1 VKYIIYVVAML
12 GTACLIQISGFAFPT
27 WIALLVLIL
36 AIASDFLTTWAYLRK
51 QGREGNPVMAL
62 LFRKI
67 GLYKTFGLMAGI
79 WVCFIVFRWLGTTA
93 ASQTAVALVYWMIPM
108 NNMVV
113 LVKLN
118 RKTARCVNPSTQ
130 PAN

>member
-1 VKYIIYVVAML
+1 MKYIIFVVVML
-12 GTACLIQISGFAFPT
+12 GTACLIQISGFTFPT

-36 AIASDFLTTWAYLRK
+36 AIASDFLTTWACLRK

>member
-1 VKYIIYVVAML
+1 MKYIIFVVVML
-12 GTACLIQISGFAFPT
+12 GIACLIQISGFAFPT
-27 WIALLVLIL
+27 WTALLILIL
-36 AIASDFLTTWAYLRK
+36 AIASDFLTTWACLRK
-51 QGREGNPVMAL
+51 QSREGNPVMAL

-93 ASQTAVALVYWMIPM
+93 VSQTAVALVYWMIPM

>member
-1 VKYIIYVVAML
+1 MKYIIFVVVML

-36 AIASDFLTTWAYLRK
+36 AIASDFLTTWACLGM

-67 GLYKTFGLMAGI
+67 GRYKTFGLMAGI

-118 RKTARCVNPSTQ
+118 RKTAWCVNPSTQ

>member
-1 VKYIIYVVAML
+1 MKYIIFVVVML

-36 AIASDFLTTWAYLRK
+36 AIASDFLTTWACLRK
-51 QGREGNPVMAL
+51 QGRERNPVMAL

-108 NNMVV
+108 NNMLV

>member
-1 VKYIIYVVAML
+1 MKYIIFVVVML
-12 GTACLIQISGFAFPT
+12 VTAFLIQISGFSFPT

-36 AIASDFLTTWAYLRK
+36 AIASDFLTTWACLRK

>member
-1 VKYIIYVVAML
+1 MKYIIFVVVML
-12 GTACLIQISGFAFPT
+12 GIACLIQISGFAFPT

-36 AIASDFLTTWAYLRK
+36 AIASDFLTTWACLRK
-51 QGREGNPVMAL
+51 QGSEGNPVMAL

-93 ASQTAVALVYWMIPM
+93 ASQTAVALVYWMVPM
-108 NNMVV
+108 NNIVV
-113 LVKLN
+113 LVRLH
-118 RKTARCVNPSTQ
+118 RKAARGINPSTQ
-130 PAN
+130 PAS

>member
-1 VKYIIYVVAML
+1 MKYIIFVVVML
-12 GTACLIQISGFAFPT
+12 GIACLVQISGFAFPT

-36 AIASDFLTTWAYLRK
+36 AIASDFLTTWACLRK
-51 QGREGNPVMAL
+51 HGREGNPVMAL

>member
-1 VKYIIYVVAML
+1 MKYIIFVVVML
-12 GTACLIQISGFAFPT
+12 GIACLIQISGFAFPT

-36 AIASDFLTTWAYLRK
+36 AIASDFLTTWACLRK

-108 NNMVV
+108 NNMLV

-118 RKTARCVNPSTQ
+118 RKTVRCVNPSTQ

>member
-1 VKYIIYVVAML
+1 VKYIIFVVVML
-12 GTACLIQISGFAFPT
+12 GTACLIQISGFTFPT

-36 AIASDFLTTWAYLRK
+36 AIASDFPTTWACLKK

>member
-1 VKYIIYVVAML
+1 MKYVIFVVGML
-12 GTACLIQISGFAFPT
+12 GTACLIQISGFTFPT

-36 AIASDFLTTWAYLRK
+36 AIASDFLTTWACLRK

-93 ASQTAVALVYWMIPM
+93 ASQTAVAIVYWMIPM

-118 RKTARCVNPSTQ
+118 RKMARCVNPSTQ

>member
-1 VKYIIYVVAML
+1 ML
-12 GTACLIQISGFAFPT
+12 GIACLIQISGFAFPT

-36 AIASDFLTTWAYLRK
+36 AIAFDFLTTWACLRK

-79 WVCFIVFRWLGTTA
+79 WVCFIVFRWLGTPDG
-93 ASQTAVALVYWMIPM
+93 SQTAVALVYWMIPI
-108 NNMVV
+108 NNSVV
-113 LVKLN
+113 LMRLN
-118 RKTARCVNPSTQ
+118 GKMARC
-130 PAN
+130 

>member
-1 VKYIIYVVAML
+1 VKYIIFVVVML

-36 AIASDFLTTWAYLRK
+36 AIASDFLTTWACLRK
-51 QGREGNPVMAL
+51 QGREGNPVTAL

-108 NNMVV
+108 NNTVV

-118 RKTARCVNPSTQ
+118 RKTARCVNLSTQ

>member
-1 VKYIIYVVAML
+1 MKYIIFVVVML

-36 AIASDFLTTWAYLRK
+36 AIASDFLTTWACLRK

-108 NNMVV
+108 NNMLV

-118 RKTARCVNPSTQ
+118 RKTVRCVNPSTQ
-130 PAN
+130 SAN